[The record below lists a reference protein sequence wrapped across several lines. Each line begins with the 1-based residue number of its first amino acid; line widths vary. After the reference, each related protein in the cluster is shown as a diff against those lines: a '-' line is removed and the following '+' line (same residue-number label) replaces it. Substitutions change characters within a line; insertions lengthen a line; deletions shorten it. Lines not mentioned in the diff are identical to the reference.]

1 MATLEELKRRPSHAG
16 HGVCA
21 YSHFPVG
28 AALECEDGAVFTGC
42 NIENSSYGLTNCAE
56 RTAAFKAVSEG
67 HRRFKRIV
75 IAGRSDDYCYPC
87 GACRQVL
94 YEFGPDMEVVC
105 LNKKGEEKRLSI
117 RELLPYG
124 FDQTWLAIDEKITK
138 RERRCRL
145 SFLFA
150 SVAARGRG
158 SNRHLA
164 AHRFD
169 RKLAHRA
176 ALERGHGVVCF
187 VIAAGDE
194 RTLRSVSAERNAPL
208 FVS

>member
-1 MATLEELKRRPSHAG
+1 MATLEELKAKAVAMLDMAYVP
-16 HGVCA
+16 

-94 YEFGPDMEVVC
+94 TEFAPQDTPVIFGPSYEKSVVKT
-105 LNKKGEEKRLSI
+105 LGELYPFDSLH
-117 RELLPYG
+117 EL
-124 FDQTWLAIDEKITK
+124 
-138 RERRCRL
+138 
-145 SFLFA
+145 
-150 SVAARGRG
+150 
-158 SNRHLA
+158 
-164 AHRFD
+164 
-169 RKLAHRA
+169 
-176 ALERGHGVVCF
+176 
-187 VIAAGDE
+187 GD
-194 RTLRSVSAERNAPL
+194 
-208 FVS
+208 